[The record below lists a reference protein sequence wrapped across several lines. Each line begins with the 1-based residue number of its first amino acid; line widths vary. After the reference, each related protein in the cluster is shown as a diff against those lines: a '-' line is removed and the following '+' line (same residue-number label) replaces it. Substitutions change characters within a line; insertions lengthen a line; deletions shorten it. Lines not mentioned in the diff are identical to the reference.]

1 VQPVKN
7 RSATILILTFL
18 AIGVAAAILLDRPP
32 APVSYSAP
40 ASEFS
45 AERAFV
51 YLNEFAQKPH
61 PIGSPEHDR
70 VRDYLVGQ
78 IHNLG
83 LSPEIQRSIGV
94 TPIYQASGSVENIVA
109 RVPGTS
115 GLRDSVLLAAH
126 YDSVPA
132 GPGAGDDGAGVAALL
147 ETMRALRA
155 GQPPKNDVIFLLT
168 DGEEEGMLGASAFVD
183 EHPFAKDVRIAANFE
198 GRGNAGDSQLF
209 ETSVNNA
216 QMVRLFSQAERRAS
230 GSSLTYEIYKHM
242 PNDTDMTVFKKGG
255 AAGLNFGFI
264 GHWEAYHT
272 PLDNPGALDRGSLQ
286 RHGDYALSLARTL
299 GNADLTKLGA
309 TRDEVFFS
317 VPGGLFL
324 HYPSGSIRSLV
335 TLAIIA
341 FLASCLYASGAY
353 QTGVRKI
360 LWSMLIHLGLLVLV
374 MLAAFLFVQALGWLH
389 GHVYPPGD
397 VLRSASY
404 ASSLVALLAA
414 IATLLY
420 RIIGRRLT
428 WPAVF
433 LGGAALLVIAN
444 IAAARWFAGG
454 SYVLV
459 WPLLFA
465 LFSAVFA
472 AMNRS
477 RTYLIPT
484 IVLCVLALPILV
496 LLVPL
501 IRGFFDALGLG
512 PLAPL
517 LAVTLW
523 VLMTALLPVLETL
536 LNAGG
541 HTFALFSFLA
551 AVALF
556 ALGVRQTRY
565 SEAHPKPNSITY
577 ALDAD
582 SQKALWASTSPRVDP
597 WSAQFVGSSPV
608 YAKLLGFYPDWL
620 PFELLQGAAPITEL
634 ATPRIEKLQ
643 DTINGDVRT
652 LRLRI
657 TSPRHARTVE
667 VEVENPV
674 LSGWVNGRKLG
685 QPEESRWNKKG
696 KWEFGYANFPLEGV
710 ELKLETKAGGQVKL
724 TVVDRSSGLPTIPG
738 VSFAPRPADS
748 MPQHSGDQTMVRRT
762 FVF

>member
-1 VQPVKN
+1 MKN
-7 RSATILILTFL
+7 PSATILILTFL
-18 AIGVAAAILLDRPP
+18 AVGVAAAIVLDRPP

-51 YLNEFAQKPH
+51 YLNEFAKQPH

-70 VRDYLVGQ
+70 VRDYLVNQ
-78 IHNLG
+78 IRNLG
-83 LSPEIQRSIGV
+83 LAPEIQRSIGV
-94 TPIYQASGSVENIVA
+94 TPIYQACGSVENIIA

-115 GLRDSVLLAAH
+115 GLRDAVLLAAH

-155 GQPPKNDVIFLLT
+155 GPALKNEVIFLFT
-168 DGEEEGMLGASAFVD
+168 DGEEEGMLGASAFLD
-183 EHPFAKDVRIAANFE
+183 EYPSAKDVRIAANFE

-216 QMVRLFSQAERRAS
+216 QIVRLFSQAERRAS
-230 GSSLTYEIYKHM
+230 GSSLSYEIYKKL
-242 PNDTDMTVFKKGG
+242 PNDTDMTVFKKSG

-264 GHWEAYHT
+264 RHWEAYHT

-299 GNADLTKLGA
+299 GNTDLTKLGA
-309 TRDEVFFS
+309 TRDAVFFS
-317 VPGGLFL
+317 TPGGLFL
-324 HYPSGSIRSLV
+324 HYPSGSVRSLV
-335 TLAIIA
+335 TVAIIA
-341 FLASCLYASGAY
+341 FLASCLYASGAS

-360 LWSMLIHLGLLVLV
+360 LWSMLLHLGLLVLV
-374 MLAAFLFVQALGWLH
+374 MLTAFLFVQALGWLH
-389 GHVYPPGD
+389 DHVYPPGD
-397 VLRSASY
+397 VVRSAGY

-414 IATLLY
+414 ITALLY

-428 WPAVF
+428 WPAFF
-433 LGGAALLVIAN
+433 LGGAALLIIAN
-444 IAAARWFAGG
+444 IAAARWFPGG

-465 LFSAVFA
+465 LFAAVFA

-477 RTYLIPT
+477 RIHLIPT
-484 IVLCVLALPILV
+484 IVLCVLALPILA

-501 IRGFFDALGLG
+501 TRGFFDALGLG
-512 PLAPL
+512 NLAPL

-523 VLMTALLPVLETL
+523 VLMIALLPVLETL
-536 LNAGG
+536 LNASG
-541 HTFALFSFLA
+541 HTFAALLFLA
-551 AVALF
+551 ALALF

-565 SEAHPKPNSITY
+565 SEGHPKPNSIIY

-582 SQKALWASTSPRVDP
+582 SQKAQWASTSVRVDP
-597 WSAQFVGSSPV
+597 WSAQFVGASPAA
-608 YAKLLGFYPDWL
+608 AKLSGFYPDWL
-620 PFELLQGAAPITEL
+620 PFELLQGAAPVTPL
-634 ATPRIEKLQ
+634 APPGIEKLE
-643 DTINGDVRT
+643 DGVTGDVRT

-657 TSPRHARTVE
+657 TSPRHARAVE
-667 VEVENPV
+667 VEVDNPV
-674 LSGWVNGRKLG
+674 LSGWVNGHKLG

-696 KWEFGYANFPLEGV
+696 KWEFGYANFPGEGV
-710 ELKLETKAGGQVKL
+710 ELKLEIKTGGEVKL
-724 TVVDRSSGLPTIPG
+724 AVVDRSSGLPTIAG
-738 VSFAPRPADS
+738 VSLASRPADS

-762 FVF
+762 FAF